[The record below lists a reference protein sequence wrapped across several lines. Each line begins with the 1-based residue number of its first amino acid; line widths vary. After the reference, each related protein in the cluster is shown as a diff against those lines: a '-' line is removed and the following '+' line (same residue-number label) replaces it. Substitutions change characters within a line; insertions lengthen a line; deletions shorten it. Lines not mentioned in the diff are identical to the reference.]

1 MKVLHLCTAAR
12 SGGAAIAAFRLHKGL
27 KSLQVD
33 SSLLVNVK
41 GQYDSDVT
49 GPDNN
54 TDKVISRIAPLL
66 DRVPGKFSNHSFD
79 RISSAYFPDR
89 LIQRVRKIQPD
100 ILNLHWVNDGFMRI
114 ETLPRFR
121 QPIVWTLHDMW
132 PMAGGEH
139 YVGKSTRYI
148 EGYSSKSRPLS
159 ESGFDVNRWIWAR
172 KKKALEKVKDL
183 FIATPSNWLAN
194 CARESQLL
202 RNRRILV
209 LPNGVD
215 HQRFR
220 PMDHDMV
227 RNILGLPVDKKLVLF
242 GAGSA
247 TSDKRKGFYLLVEAL
262 KKLDETGDSENYE
275 LVVFGASS
283 GDDSFGMKTHYL
295 GNLNDE
301 ISMALVYAA
310 ADVFV
315 APSLE
320 DNLPNTVLESL
331 SCGTPVV
338 AFDIGG
344 MPDMIE
350 HKENGYLATAFNTT
364 DLAEG
369 LYWVME
375 DETRWKYLSEKARN
389 TVVQSFTLECCARR
403 YKALYEDILNK
414 SFL

>member
-1 MKVLHLCTAAR
+1 MNVLHLCTAAQA
-12 SGGAAIAAFRLHKGL
+12 GGAAIAAFRLHKGL
-27 KSLQVD
+27 KSLQVE
-33 SSLLVNVK
+33 SRLLVNVK
-41 GQYDSDVT
+41 GQYDSDVI

-54 TDKVISRIAPLL
+54 TDKIISRIVPML

-79 RISSAYFPDR
+79 RISSAYFPDH
-89 LIQRVRKIQPD
+89 LIQRVRKQQPD

-139 YVGKSTRYI
+139 YVGNSTRYI
-148 EGYSSKSRPLS
+148 EGYSSKNRPSS

-183 FIATPSNWLAN
+183 FIATPSNWLAK
-194 CARESQLL
+194 CARESLLL

-220 PMDHDMV
+220 PMDHDLV
-227 RNILGLPVDKKLVLF
+227 RNILGLPVGKKLVLF

-262 KKLDETGDSENYE
+262 KQLDATGDSEDYE

-369 LYWVME
+369 LYWVIE
-375 DETRWKYLSEKARN
+375 DEKRWKYLSGKARN
-389 TVVQSFTLECCARR
+389 TVEQSFTLECCATR
-403 YKALYEDILNK
+403 YKSLYDDILAQ
-414 SFL
+414 